1 MWHALLEA
9 DRAVG
14 SHVAA
19 AIASPVLQSLFLWAS
34 IIGRGG
40 MVWLAL
46 GLVAWFVTPARR
58 GAVWRLALS
67 IGLSALLVD
76 GVVKPLVDRARP
88 FTGHPE
94 AVVLDVRPDTASFP
108 SGHAA
113 NAAAG
118 ATALARVWPAGTLP
132 FWGLALLIALSR
144 VVVGVHFPT
153 DVVSGLIF
161 GYAVARFVCARP
173 PRQDIPLAATPAP
186 ASVRAS

>member
-1 MWHALLEA
+1 MWQALLEA
-9 DRAVG
+9 DRAMG
-14 SHVAA
+14 SQVAA
-19 AIASPVLQSLFLWAS
+19 AVASPVLQTLFLWAS
-34 IIGRGG
+34 VIGRGG

-46 GLVAWFVTPARR
+46 GLVAWFVTPDRR

-76 GVVKPLVDRARP
+76 GVIKPIVDRARP
-88 FTGHPE
+88 FIGHPE

-118 ATALARVWPAGTLP
+118 ATALTRVWPAGAVP
-132 FWGLALLIALSR
+132 FWALALIIALSR
-144 VVVGVHFPT
+144 VIVGVHYPT
-153 DVVSGLIF
+153 DVLGGLII

-173 PRQDIPLAATPAP
+173 PREDAPRVSAPAP
-186 ASVRAS
+186 MAR

>member
-19 AIASPVLQSLFLWAS
+19 AVASPLLQSLFLWAS
-34 IIGRGG
+34 VIGRGG
-40 MVWLAL
+40 TVWLVL
-46 GLVAWFVTPARR
+46 GLVAWFVTPAKR

-76 GVVKPLVDRARP
+76 GTVKPIVDRARP

-94 AVVLDVRPDTASFP
+94 AVVLDVRPDTSSFP

-113 NAAAG
+113 TAAAG
-118 ATALARVWPAGTLP
+118 ATALARVWPAGAIP
-132 FWGLALLIALSR
+132 FYGLALFIALSR
-144 VVVGVHFPT
+144 VVVGVHFPI
-153 DVVSGLIF
+153 DVLCGLAL

-173 PRQDIPLAATPAP
+173 PREDAPRAVLPAP
-186 ASVRAS
+186 ARAN